1 MPDESAPA
9 PVVLRSVLDWKRRK
23 GTDRIVFAST
33 CIRVGW
39 VTDPQVQP
47 SECDESTYD
56 DAVHTTAH
64 ARL

>member
-1 MPDESAPA
+1 MPDESKSHS
-9 PVVLRSVLDWKRRK
+9 VVLRSVLDWKRLK

-33 CIRVGW
+33 AIRVKW

-56 DAVHTTAH
+56 EAVYTTAH